1 MVMAGVFRKKD
12 KAWSAGTI
20 VGYFVHGG
28 FAVLALW
35 LFMKAIA

>member
-12 KAWSAGTI
+12 KAWSPGTI
-20 VGYFVHGG
+20 VGYLVHGT

-35 LFMKAIA
+35 MFMKAVA